1 MRFLGFAAS
10 ERGGGPAYVFWCV
23 ETYQLETYRVNL
35 VLVAGINQS
44 FLAFKNG
51 HDSDNWDE
59 IRLSRSWRAA
69 SASIGYFCGHRRTN
83 SIRGQAAHNARLSRK
98 YGEKMGSCRTP
109 LGGHLARR
117 RAYFLC

>member
-1 MRFLGFAAS
+1 MCFGALRRIRWKHIAS
-10 ERGGGPAYVFWCV
+10 ILFWW
-23 ETYQLETYRVNL
+23 LEL
-35 VLVAGINQS
+35 KQS

-83 SIRGQAAHNARLSRK
+83 SIRGQAAHNACLSRK
-98 YGEKMGSCRTP
+98 YGGKMASCRTP
-109 LGGHLARR
+109 LGGHLVRR